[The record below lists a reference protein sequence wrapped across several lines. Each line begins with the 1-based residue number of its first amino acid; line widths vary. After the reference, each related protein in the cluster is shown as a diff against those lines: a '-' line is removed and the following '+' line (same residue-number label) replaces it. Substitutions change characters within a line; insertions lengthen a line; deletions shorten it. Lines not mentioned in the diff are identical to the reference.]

1 MTDLQLSSIA
11 FLKEVFFHC
20 IYNCCMVLFWA
31 AVSWLLQYAHCWN
44 YLLKLW
50 PAPEKI
56 LLFKMALASR
66 FQPQFCA
73 GHTTVEIWESVHALE
88 SLFSICRCLT
98 LKEEMGNGDL
108 AFFIQYELARPV
120 SEILNRCE
128 IAVRLEQ
135 SGRNAENLIK
145 KKKIKLCQSTLS
157 SRARRRTSG
166 MKGKNEF
173 QLLLLSLPQILV
185 YLYSLYTYISL
196 LC

>member
-11 FLKEVFFHC
+11 CLKEVFSHC

-56 LLFKMALASR
+56 LLFKMALTSR
-66 FQPQFCA
+66 FQPRFCA
-73 GHTTVEIWESVHALE
+73 GHTTVEIRESVHALE

-98 LKEEMGNGDL
+98 LKEEMGKGDL
-108 AFFIQYELARPV
+108 AFFIQYDELARPV

-135 SGRNAENLIK
+135 SGRTAENLIK
-145 KKKIKLCQSTLS
+145 KKKKIVSIHTQ
-157 SRARRRTSG
+157 
-166 MKGKNEF
+166 
-173 QLLLLSLPQILV
+173 
-185 YLYSLYTYISL
+185 
-196 LC
+196 